1 MVAVVVLLPGGIHCN
16 LHKLEIFIQSP
27 SSVLL
32 QACSHVR
39 LGGSSDCLD
48 GQDGEYL
55 LSWPWASSFCLY
67 HFPFAVFALMSIF
80 LINDCWTRAG
90 VAKTNRNVQELEIV
104 VRSCSYNTSSDVGVK
119 QERCIYVPC
128 TNWKLPEN
136 PRHVP
141 FGPCHYSHLYVI
153 RDRCSWVLSKLS
165 SPLN

>member
-16 LHKLEIFIQSP
+16 LHKLEILIQSP
-27 SSVLL
+27 TSVLL

-55 LSWPWASSFCLY
+55 LSWPWASSFCLH

-80 LINDCWTRAG
+80 LINDCWTQAVLQKQTGMFRSWKSWWE
-90 VAKTNRNVQELEIV
+90 VAHTTLRPMLEWNQSLYHLPS
-104 VRSCSYNTSSDVGVK
+104 R
-119 QERCIYVPC
+119 IYQS
-128 TNWKLPEN
+128 EN
-136 PRHVP
+136 PHHVV
-141 FGPCHYSHLYVI
+141 FRPCHYSHLYVI

-165 SPLN
+165 SVLN

>member
-1 MVAVVVLLPGGIHCN
+1 MVVVVVLLPWGIHCN
-16 LHKLEIFIQSP
+16 LHKLEILIQSP
-27 SSVLL
+27 TSVLL

-67 HFPFAVFALMSIF
+67 HLPFAVFALMSIF

-119 QERCIYVPC
+119 PVIVPS
-128 TNWKLPEN
+128 TKKKVEN
-136 PRHVP
+136 PHHVV

-153 RDRCSWVLSKLS
+153 RDRCNWVPSKLS